1 MKTGK
6 VYKIIHSQSDIVY
19 IGSTINTLRDRFKTH
34 KSSHSKCA
42 ISKYIQEFGSEQ
54 FKIVLIK
61 EYEVV
66 DKKHLEAFEQLWINK
81 TKCIN
86 HQSSFTISKI
96 YRKDYYDKN
105 RKNNETH
112 LNYMKD
118 YRAEYREKNRELLNE
133 KDKQY
138 REKNKEII
146 KKKQTEKIKCS
157 CGKEISKA
165 NIAKHLK
172 RIKHE

>member
-1 MKTGK
+1 MRTGK
-6 VYKIIHSQSDIVY
+6 VYKIIHTQSDIVY

-34 KSSHSKCA
+34 KSSHSKCV
-42 ISKYIQEFGSEQ
+42 ISKYIQEFGSDQ
-54 FKIVLIK
+54 FKIILIK

-66 DKKHLEAFEQLWINK
+66 DKQHLRAYEQLWINK

-86 HQSSFTISKI
+86 YKSAFKISNITNRDNYQKNKEKN
-96 YRKDYYDKN
+96 KDY
-105 RKNNETH
+105 
-112 LNYMKD
+112 MVD
-118 YRAEYREKNRELLNE
+118 YRVKYREKNKEMLNA

-138 REKNKEII
+138 REKNKEVI

-172 RIKHE
+172 RVSHC

>member
-1 MKTGK
+1 MMIGK
-6 VYKIIHSQSDIVY
+6 VYKIIHTQSDIIY
-19 IGSTINTLRDRFKTH
+19 IGSTFNRLSDRWRTHRCTNIN
-34 KSSHSKCA
+34 KCV
-42 ISKYIQEFGSEQ
+42 IGKYIQEFGSDQ

-66 DKKHLEAFEQLWINK
+66 DKTHLEAYEQLWINR

-86 HQSSFTISKI
+86 YKSAFKISKI
-96 YRKDYYDKN
+96 TNKDNYQKNKEKNKDY
-105 RKNNETH
+105 
-112 LNYMKD
+112 MVD
-118 YRAEYREKNRELLNE
+118 YRVKYREKNREMLNA

-146 KKKQTEKIKCS
+146 RKKQTEKIKCS

-172 RIKHE
+172 RVLHSQ